1 MDTSKLNT
9 SAQTIDSLGFSEIW
23 SGSAYDAQRESLNDV
38 MTKLKQA
45 ISDVDKFDQAL
56 DLKTK
61 YMEVCNTLSS
71 LYSSRSR
78 CDTETE
84 EGRSSYNYYSSQI
97 SSKEVERKELREQ
110 IIAILGTFTG
120 INVEVSPMVNLDNG
134 GDLTVLFDVN
144 KLLDIYKNHGTLAL
158 NSEGLFSL
166 YDQYADDGTLIMSG
180 EDYVNE
186 QIRIVASQCSNGR
199 EAAVNVGLLILQLAA
214 DKGVKIKYENPG
226 ANGGLNWGQINW
238 NQETKDYTYTEK
250 SGLNPNVVYNQD
262 YNNITQIHE
271 GSDCCA
277 WVSYVVNVGTAEDPG
292 SNNPQGFHW
301 EGVNG
306 LKGFG
311 ETIPV
316 TQAQPGDVFI
326 WQNPDH
332 TGMVIQVNENP
343 DKPGTGTIIVAESGG
358 IHSWLSL
365 NEYTFN
371 MSEDGK
377 TFKMGGTSGAF
388 IRDYTDV
395 YNGTQVNH
403 DDWQGYRP
411 DDPANN

>member
-9 SAQTIDSLGFSEIW
+9 SVQTIDSLGFSQIW

-45 ISDVDKFDQAL
+45 ISDVDKFDKAL

-61 YMEVCNTLSS
+61 YMEVCNSLSS

-78 CDTETE
+78 CNTETE

-97 SSKEVERKELREQ
+97 SLKEAERKEIREQ
-110 IIAILGTFTG
+110 IISILGTFAG
-120 INVEVSPMVNLDNG
+120 IDVEVSGMVNLDNG
-134 GDLTVLFDVN
+134 GDITVLFDVN
-144 KLLDIYKNHGTLAL
+144 KLLDIYKNHGSLAL
-158 NSEGLFSL
+158 NSKGLFSL
-166 YDQYADDGTLIMSG
+166 YDEYAEDGTLIRSG
-180 EDYVNE
+180 EDYVND
-186 QIRIVASQCSNGR
+186 QIRIVASQCSDGR
-199 EAAVNVGLLILQLAA
+199 EAAVNVGLLLLQLAA
-214 DKGVKIKYENPG
+214 DKGVKIKYENEG
-226 ANGGLNWGQINW
+226 AQGGLNWGLITFDK
-238 NQETKDYTYTEK
+238 ETKNYTYTEK
-250 SGLNPNVVYNQD
+250 SGLNPNIVYNQD
-262 YNNITQIHE
+262 YNNITQIQE

-277 WVSYVVNVGTAEDPG
+277 WVSYLVNVGASEDPG

-301 EGVNG
+301 EGVPG
-306 LKGFG
+306 LNGFG
-311 ETIPV
+311 KTIPV
-316 TQAQPGDVFI
+316 TEAKAGDVFL
-326 WQNPDH
+326 WGGGH

-371 MSEDGK
+371 MSESGE
-377 TFKMGGTSGAF
+377 TFKMGSVEGAT
-388 IRDYTDV
+388 IKDYTDV
-395 YNGTQVNH
+395 YNGTQKNH

>member
-9 SAQTIDSLGFSEIW
+9 STQTIDSLGFSQIW
-23 SGSAYDAQRESLNDV
+23 SGSAYDTQRESLNDV

-45 ISDVDKFDQAL
+45 ISDVNKFDKAL

-61 YMEVCNTLSS
+61 YMEVCNSLSS

-97 SSKEVERKELREQ
+97 SLKEAERKEIREQ
-110 IIAILGTFTG
+110 IISILGTFAG
-120 INVEVSPMVNLDNG
+120 IDVEVSGMVNLDNG
-134 GDLTVLFDVN
+134 GNITVLFDVN

-158 NSEGLFSL
+158 NSKGLFSL
-166 YDQYADDGTLIMSG
+166 YDEYAEDGTLIRSG
-180 EDYVNE
+180 EDFVND
-186 QIRIVASQCSNGR
+186 QIRIVTSQCSDGR
-199 EAAVNVGLLILQLAA
+199 EAAVNVGLLLLQLAA
-214 DKGVKIKYENPG
+214 DKGVKIKYENEG
-226 ANGGLNWGQINW
+226 AQGGLNWGLITFDK
-238 NQETKDYTYTEK
+238 ETKNYTYTEK
-250 SGLNPNVVYNQD
+250 SGLNPNIVYNQD
-262 YNNITQIHE
+262 YNNITQIQE

-277 WVSYVVNVGTAEDPG
+277 WVSYLVNVGASEDPG

-301 EGVNG
+301 EGVPG
-306 LKGFG
+306 LNGFG
-311 ETIPV
+311 KTIPV
-316 TQAQPGDVFI
+316 TEAKAGDVFL
-326 WQNPDH
+326 WGGGH

-371 MSEDGK
+371 MSESGE
-377 TFKMGGTSGAF
+377 TFKMGSVEGAT
-388 IRDYTDV
+388 IKDYTDV